1 MVSQPYIA
9 AACARASGVFG
20 AELGVACVE
29 EADAGIVI
37 VVTAVGSLAV
47 VAGRDVKLA
56 AGVEVV
62 ILAVGCWV
70 IMVVKSADVRGLVAV
85 AKSVMD
91 VERFSSSSLSGPGSG
106 SGSYKSS
113 MQ

>member
-1 MVSQPYIA
+1 MEEA
-9 AACARASGVFG
+9 AAGG
-20 AELGVACVE
+20 
-29 EADAGIVI
+29 VI
-37 VVTAVGSLAV
+37 VVTAVGPLAV

-56 AGVEVV
+56 VGVEID
-62 ILAVGCWV
+62 ILAVGCPV
-70 IMVVKSADVRGLVAV
+70 IMVVNSAGVGGLVAV

-91 VERFSSSSLSGPGSG
+91 VERLSSSSSSSSLSGSG